1 MSTSSD
7 TPQGS
12 SSRSLRRVAILAA
25 ALVVVFA
32 LVFARFSLFGSK
44 GNAEGPG
51 GIASLG
57 KPSAIPT
64 ATQFNG
70 SASGTSG
77 TAVAGQT
84 PVMTPIIPGYPAPN
98 LISAQEQ
105 SHLDQV
111 PSQYGK
117 QESKIIYISLTGQF
131 IQAIENGKIVRWSY
145 VTTGKGDLATP
156 SGFWQV
162 GFKDSP
168 LTFVPASRD
177 KASEFFGYD
186 SKVQYG
192 LFFLDGGYY
201 IHDTWWR
208 TVYGPGTN
216 YPHID
221 YGRDEWSDGSHGC
234 VNTPLEMVA
243 FLYNWTPDSGT
254 PVIVM
259 P

>member
-1 MSTSSD
+1 MSTPSE

-12 SSRSLRRVAILAA
+12 PSRSLRWVAILAA
-25 ALVVVFA
+25 TLVVVFA
-32 LVFARFSLFGSK
+32 LVFARFALFGGK
-44 GNAEGPG
+44 GSSEGPG

-57 KPSAIPT
+57 QPSAVAT
-64 ATQFNG
+64 ATQG
-70 SASGTSG
+70 SGSTGGTGG

-105 SHLDQV
+105 KYLDQA

-117 QESKIIYISLTGQF
+117 QESKIIYVSLTGQF
-131 IQAIENGKIVRWSY
+131 IQAIENGKLIRWEY
-145 VTTGKGDLATP
+145 VTTGKGELPTP
-156 SGFWQV
+156 SGFFQV
-162 GFKDSP
+162 QFKDSP
-168 LTFVPASRD
+168 LTFLPGSKD
-177 KASEFFGYD
+177 PKSEFFGYP

-192 LFFLDGGYY
+192 LYFADDGYY

-208 TVYGPGTN
+208 TVYGPGN
-216 YPHID
+216 EYPHYD
-221 YGRDEWSDGSHGC
+221 SGRGEGSDGSHGC

-243 FLYNWTPDSGT
+243 FLYQWAPVNT
-254 PVIVM
+254 PVIIM